1 MKLLNN
7 QKMSVKVMILAI
19 LMTAFMLA
27 VALKGYLEMDRLYG
41 ELESMYHD
49 KLVSI
54 QNLND
59 GRNQQRAIE
68 ADLYYVILRGDSK
81 EVQTAKISDIKTRDE
96 NFQKLVDEYQKTE
109 LADTEKGKLTELLA
123 TLEKYKSG
131 RDKVLSIAL
140 EGNAAGALSEYE
152 KITQDAVSFQ
162 KLLKELAV
170 VNMDSAK
177 EAITIAE
184 KNYKQALVYFCVIV
198 GIAVLFAGIIT
209 VLITNSIVT
218 GLKTAIVYN
227 KKMAKG
233 DFSIEVDPKLVA
245 RKDEIGDLSSSIEMM
260 KAAVSGLISEVVSE
274 TKAVSKV
281 VNEVNN
287 TVYG

>member
-96 NFQKLVDEYQKTE
+96 NFQTLVDEYQKTE
-109 LADTEKGKLTELLA
+109 LTDTEKGKLTELLA

-140 EGNAAGALSEYE
+140 EGNAGG
-152 KITQDAVSFQ
+152 
-162 KLLKELAV
+162 LL
-170 VNMDSAK
+170 VNMKKSLRMRFRS
-177 EAITIAE
+177 
-184 KNYKQALVYFCVIV
+184 KNF
-198 GIAVLFAGIIT
+198 
-209 VLITNSIVT
+209 
-218 GLKTAIVYN
+218 
-227 KKMAKG
+227 
-233 DFSIEVDPKLVA
+233 
-245 RKDEIGDLSSSIEMM
+245 
-260 KAAVSGLISEVVSE
+260 
-274 TKAVSKV
+274 
-281 VNEVNN
+281 
-287 TVYG
+287 